1 MKALTIKEP
10 WATLIIDGYKKYEFR
25 SWESN
30 HSDKVLIHV
39 CAGVDKK

>member
-1 MKALTIKEP
+1 MKVLILKQLCT
-10 WATLIIDGYKKYEFR
+10 TLVVEGIKKYEFR

>member
-1 MKALTIKEP
+1 MKVLILKQLWT
-10 WATLIIDGYKKYEFR
+10 TLVVEGIKKYEFR
-25 SWESN
+25 SCESN